1 MDLTYFEKTHIKEI
15 EDKEI
20 KFDYDRS
27 KPFIV
32 PNELILI
39 GKEPLFKIVPTQ
51 SKLNE
56 ISLYRIIPIAKSMQ
70 WFGTADLVY
79 YFSSTNGN
87 TELQMVI
94 NSDKNPKLIWR
105 IFIKIY
111 IFITS
116 MRSRS
121 YKKEFIK
128 YVEESA

>member
-1 MDLTYFEKTHIKEI
+1 MDLSYFEKTHLKEI

-27 KPFIV
+27 KPFIA
-32 PNELILI
+32 PNELTII

-56 ISLYRIIPIAKSMQ
+56 ILLYRTIPIAKSMQ

-94 NSDKNPKLIWR
+94 NSDKDPKLIWR

-111 IFITS
+111 MFIIS
-116 MRSRS
+116 MQSRS
-121 YKKEFIK
+121 YKKQFIK
-128 YVEESA
+128 YIENSA